1 MLNKITLIGRLG
13 RDVEAKESVN
23 GTKYWKFSIATNEWI
38 SSKGEEETTWHKITC
53 FNDYVGSQLDVK
65 GKKGTLLYIE
75 GKQVYN
81 TYTNSDG
88 QEVTFGNVVMDRFG
102 SVCKIMER
110 KEAEQYLNAG
120 GF

>member
-1 MLNKITLIGRLG
+1 M
-13 RDVEAKESVN
+13 
-23 GTKYWKFSIATNEWI
+23 
-38 SSKGEEETTWHKITC
+38 
-53 FNDYVGSQLDVK
+53 
-65 GKKGTLLYIE
+65 LYIE